1 MGKNVRV
8 FTQLKQMPIRYALF
22 FISDHIKQNLYAF
35 YNGQAADKIK
45 KKNMMGWAVV
55 RKRCMN
61 PILDNQ
67 IQWID
72 K

>member
-35 YNGQAADKIK
+35 YNRQADDKIK
-45 KKNMMGWAVV
+45 KKKYDGMGSGE
-55 RKRCMN
+55 KTMYESH
-61 PILDNQ
+61 P
-67 IQWID
+67 
-72 K
+72 